1 MRQFSIGDTV
11 ITDDSYC
18 WLVAEV
24 GNNHQGSIQTARE
37 MIRQAHLAG
46 ADAVKFQRR
55 DNKVLYSPERYNAP
69 YESEHAFGRTYGEHR
84 EALEI
89 PDSAYPD
96 LKAYAESLGLVFF
109 ATAFDMPSVDFLDD
123 LDVPAIKIASFDVRN
138 LGLIQYA
145 AATGR
150 PLIVSTGSATS
161 DDVVSVFHT
170 LMPGFGSGL
179 PSTSFALLHCTSEYP
194 TPAEHLNLRAIQ
206 TMREQYHDTVIGFSS
221 HFSGISMPLVA
232 YVMGARILEV
242 HFTLNRAMK
251 GSDHAWSLEPQG
263 LTKLVRDLKRCRA
276 AFGDGVKRPI
286 PEEIPALVKQGKE
299 PPVIA

>member
-1 MRQFSIGDTV
+1 MRRFTV
-11 ITDDSYC
+11 AGRDITDDSPC
-18 WLVAEV
+18 WVVAEV

-55 DNKVLYSPERYNAP
+55 DNKVLYTPERYSAP
-69 YESEHAFGRTYGEHR
+69 YESEHSFGRTYGEHR
-84 EALEI
+84 EALEL

-109 ATAFDMPSVDFLDD
+109 ATAFDLPSVDFLDD
-123 LDVPAIKIASFDVRN
+123 LGVPVIKIASFDVRN

-150 PLIVSTGSATS
+150 PLIISTGTADES
-161 DDVVSVFHT
+161 DVHEAGVAAE
-170 LMPGFGSGL
+170 GL
-179 PSTSFALLHCTSEYP
+179 GPIALLHCTSEYP
-194 TPAEHLNLRAIQ
+194 APAEHLNLLAIE
-206 TMREQYHDTVIGFSS
+206 TLRVRYPSVVIGFSS